1 MISNNN
7 LNQNK
12 WLSDALI
19 AINQTEEDE
28 KIDLSSNIEQTDSD
42 KGQKPYKNKHL
53 IYKKSDNKKIITK
66 KIYEESSNSDMSLLD
81 KNKKNDTNK
90 TLIKKY
96 ESRVEKLTNQI
107 DDLKRKLYKEKNQN

>member
-1 MISNNN
+1 
-7 LNQNK
+7 
-12 WLSDALI
+12 
-19 AINQTEEDE
+19 
-28 KIDLSSNIEQTDSD
+28 
-42 KGQKPYKNKHL
+42 
-53 IYKKSDNKKIITK
+53 
-66 KIYEESSNSDMSLLD
+66 MSLLD